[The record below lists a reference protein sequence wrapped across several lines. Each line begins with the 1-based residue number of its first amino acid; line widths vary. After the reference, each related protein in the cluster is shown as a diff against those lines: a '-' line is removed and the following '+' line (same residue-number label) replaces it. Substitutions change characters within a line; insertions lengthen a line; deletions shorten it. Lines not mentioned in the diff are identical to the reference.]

1 MSIWSIERF
10 AADARSG
17 GGFEKRTQDLEHTLD
32 RLEKLARTREPSPA
46 RNVAERA
53 TVPSLRTV
61 KANVPSRPVEFPE
74 FHTSEEER

>member
-10 AADARSG
+10 VADARSCG
-17 GGFEKRTQDLEHTLD
+17 GLEKRTQDLEHTLD
-32 RLEKLARTREPSPA
+32 RLEKLARARAQSPA
-46 RNVAERA
+46 RSGAARV
-53 TVPSLRTV
+53 TVLGLRTV